1 MCGIAGMVTKRGS
14 VVPYLMN
21 ALITLKTRGYDGF
34 GIAVNGSELVK
45 VGYKALN
52 ELSDQV
58 TKDGLFGKVGI
69 VHSRWATHGE
79 ALAKNAHPHQVGS
92 IIVVHNGDIDNY
104 LELKHELM
112 EKGFVFNS
120 DTDTE
125 VFAAL
130 VSYYR
135 INEEQSFFNAVQSA
149 LDRLGSTSTYAFLVM
164 DETNPHQLI
173 AARRGSPLLWA
184 TKDGETYI
192 ASQESA
198 FHGFVEQYQELADG
212 ELAIFSAGTVEQFDR
227 AGAEVKTAKR
237 IYEVDPEHYQ
247 QPEKTSEYFMYQEMM
262 SADDVIRRAIGK
274 RATREHGIALGG
286 IERPEIQERLA
297 KIERFIIAGCG
308 TSYHAGL
315 LLADS
320 LQEIAGITAEAMVA
334 SEAIYKTTVFDPE
347 TTAVIVISQSGE
359 TADVVRLMNEWK
371 RTGVLMI
378 GIVNVP
384 NTQIP
389 KLTDAG
395 IYCHIGREDAVAS
408 TKAFIGQV
416 ICGTL
421 FALWMAQQRGK
432 ISVANRGI
440 YIDALLELPQL
451 ALQVLEQEDKAKKI
465 AQNIVSVSNVLFLG
479 RKQNTVVALE
489 GALKMKE
496 ITFDEAGYGIH
507 ALGIAA
513 GEMKHGTIAMV
524 NQHCPSIFIMPD
536 DSVFKRTLN
545 NLKEVFARKSP
556 LIVIT
561 TRGVEVP
568 HIAEENTFFIPK
580 TLELL
585 SPVLTVIPLQM
596 LAFYVSIERG
606 CNPDMPKN
614 LAKSVTVE

>member
-1 MCGIAGMVTKRGS
+1 MCGIAGMITSSGN
-14 VVPYLMN
+14 VVPYLQN
-21 ALITLKTRGYDGF
+21 ALNALKTRGYDGF
-34 GIAVNGSELVK
+34 GIAVSNKELIK

-52 ELSDQV
+52 ELNDKIA
-58 TKDGLFGKVGI
+58 KDELSGKVGI

-79 ALAKNAHPHQVGS
+79 PLAKNAHPHQVGS

-104 LELKHELM
+104 LELKNELI
-112 EKGFVFNS
+112 EKGCAFNS

-130 VSYYR
+130 VAYYR
-135 INEEQSFFNAVQSA
+135 ISEEQSFFNAVQSA
-149 LDRLGSTSTYAFLVM
+149 LDRLGATSTYAFLIM
-164 DETNPHQLI
+164 DETSPGELI

-227 AGAEVKTAKR
+227 AGGEVKTAKR
-237 IYEVDPEHYQ
+237 VYEIDPEHYQ

-262 SADDVIRRAIGK
+262 DASMVISRAIGK

-286 IERPEIQERLA
+286 IEQPEIQERL
-297 KIERFIIAGCG
+297 KRVDRFIIAGCG

-320 LQEIAGITAEAMVA
+320 LQEIVGITAEAMIA
-334 SEAIYKTTVFDPE
+334 SEAIYKTTVFNPE

-416 ICGTL
+416 VCGTL

-432 ISVANRGI
+432 ISVAHRGE
-440 YIDALLELPQL
+440 YVDALLELPKL
-451 ALQVLEQEDKAKKI
+451 VHQVLDQEDKAKKLAQHI
-465 AQNIVSVSNVLFLG
+465 ATVSNVLFLG
-479 RKQNTVVALE
+479 RKQNAVVALE

-496 ITFDEAGYGIH
+496 ITFDESGYGIH

-524 NQHCPSIFIMPD
+524 NEHCPCVFIMPD
-536 DSVFKRTLN
+536 DSVFKPTLN

-561 TRGVEVP
+561 TQGSHVP
-568 HIAEENTFFIPK
+568 HVARENTFFIPK

-585 SPVLTVIPLQM
+585 TPILTVIPLQM
-596 LAFYVSIERG
+596 LAFYVALKRE